1 MIKLQIVGNLGADC
15 IQKEVNGKT
24 VINFNVAHTEKFKD
38 AQGNLKERTTWVN
51 CAYWTD
57 RTAVAQYLKK
67 GKQVY
72 VEGTPEAE
80 AYTNKENQPA
90 ATLRMRVRDLQ
101 LLGGNIDG
109 SQGNPNQFLIAYDL
123 PQLPALLL
131 FFLILYCGIVHF
143 PFVQPMFY
151 QIANVG
157 NTCLTTCTLI
167 QGLHYILCIRHSQK
181 PYSFQYRLQ
190 FLFLIHH

>member
-15 IQKEVNGKT
+15 MAKEVNGKN

-38 AQGNLKERTTWVN
+38 GQGNLKEKTTWVN

-72 VEGTPEAE
+72 VEGSPEAE

-90 ATLRMRVRDLQ
+90 ATLKLRVRDLQ
-101 LLGGNIDG
+101 LLGGNTEGG
-109 SQGNPNQFLIAYDL
+109 SDSSYQPSSSTSTYNSSNNKAAVPTEMDEPADDL
-123 PQLPALLL
+123 P
-131 FFLILYCGIVHF
+131 F
-143 PFVQPMFY
+143 
-151 QIANVG
+151 
-157 NTCLTTCTLI
+157 
-167 QGLHYILCIRHSQK
+167 
-181 PYSFQYRLQ
+181 
-190 FLFLIHH
+190 